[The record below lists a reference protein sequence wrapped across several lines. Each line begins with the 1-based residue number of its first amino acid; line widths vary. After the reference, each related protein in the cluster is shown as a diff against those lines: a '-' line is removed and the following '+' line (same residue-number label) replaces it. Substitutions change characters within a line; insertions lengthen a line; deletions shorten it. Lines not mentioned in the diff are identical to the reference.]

1 MLWFTEQHT
10 PNVRFSIKID
20 KQLFSEQSE
29 FQRID
34 IFESEE
40 FGRVL
45 ALDGYLMLTEKDE
58 FIYHEMITHVPM
70 CVHPNAR
77 RVLVIGGGDGGT
89 VRELTKY
96 QNIEKI
102 DLVEIDQRV
111 VEVSKM
117 FLPKTA
123 AALEDPRVT
132 CYY

>member
-58 FIYHEMITHVPM
+58 FIYHEMIAHVPM

-132 CYY
+132 C